1 MILRAVYTLGKLGL
15 KSKRG
20 KKALSWGA
28 KRLRKKLKMRKQM
41 ASYKGLHKDIPLR
54 VKGKKTELRHTFK
67 QKPKHVGGGSAPITS
82 SGFTGDYKV
91 GAHAKRA
98 IWHDTRARG
107 SESWRSEMS
116 RVFGGAHMA
125 QSGAGLKRSIRRLN
139 KSYAKD
145 IRILRKK
152 LKTKLS
158 VGGLVIGK
166 NVDLSLL

>member
-1 MILRAVYTLGKLGL
+1 MVVSRLASIAGRKLA
-15 KSKRG
+15 
-20 KKALSWGA
+20 KKLATKLNRSAW
-28 KRLRKKLKMRKQM
+28 RKKHYKSLKPYAIK
-41 ASYKGLHKDIPLR
+41 AKSEKTYKAFR
-54 VKGKKTELRHTFK
+54 
-67 QKPKHVGGGSAPITS
+67 QKPKHPGGGAAAISR
-82 SGFTGDYKV
+82 TGTHYGQGGKEFKV
-91 GAHAKRA
+91 GSHAKRA

-107 SESWRSEMS
+107 SESWRSEMT
-116 RVFGGAHMA
+116 RVFGGADMA

-145 IRILRKK
+145 IRKLRKK